1 MLYQEEIRLIKK
13 ILSDIVSKQNINSK
27 QNIKVALTV
36 KDKKYLPV
44 KSSCLKNNPKTPK
57 CRKWI
62 NKQNKISC
70 FSNINSFR

>member
-36 KDKKYLPV
+36 KDKKYLHV
-44 KSSCLKNNPKTPK
+44 KSSCLQKQPQNPKMQK
-57 CRKWI
+57 MDK
-62 NKQNKISC
+62 
-70 FSNINSFR
+70 